1 MASFNSAMLPRTEGA
16 LLNIGSCH
24 RTTSSAK
31 VTVFFVLG
39 GKGYFVFSSLRLTVT
54 IYDINS

>member
-16 LLNIGSCH
+16 LLNIGSCY
-24 RTTSSAK
+24 RTTSAK

-39 GKGYFVFSSLRLTVT
+39 GEGCFVSSSLRLPVT
-54 IYDINS
+54 TYDINS